1 MKIKL
6 ADGTEQEIALSLKDL
21 LADPAFKAEYQ
32 THFKAALDDR
42 LKNQPKPEPAVDPEA
57 AKALEAAQARVKE
70 LEDAN
75 KSELQKLTDA
85 NAKALAALDS
95 AKQAKAE
102 AVKESE
108 TKFRNYVLR
117 DSLTKAIDKLKTA
130 HKLNPAIPAEDYIE
144 LTGKHFSIGEGD
156 VVTAKDE
163 MGRVLSPEDF
173 LPVWAS
179 TPERAAYRPPLVPG
193 PGGAAARS
201 VRPTDKP
208 KTPQERINA
217 GLEARGY
224 QVPKAPARGTPAAG
238 ATEIPQQ

>member
-21 LADPAFKAEYQ
+21 LNDPAFKAEYQ

-42 LKNQPKPEPAVDPEA
+42 LKNQPKPEPVVDPEQ
-57 AKALEAAQARVKE
+57 AKALAEAQAKLKE
-70 LEDAN
+70 IEDAN
-75 KSELQKLTDA
+75 KSELQKLTEA
-85 NAKALAALDS
+85 NANALKALDAAKS
-95 AKQAKAE
+95 AKDA

-130 HKLNPAIPAEDYIE
+130 HKLNPAIPAEDYIR
-144 LTGKHFSIGEGD
+144 LTADHFAIGEGD

-163 MGRVLSPEDF
+163 LGRVLSPEEF
-173 LPVWAS
+173 LPQWAS
-179 TPERAAYRPPLVPG
+179 TPERAAYRPALVPG
-193 PGGAAARS
+193 PGGQAARS

-208 KTPQERINA
+208 KTAQERIDA

-224 QVPKAPARGTPAAG
+224 QPPKPPARPPAAG